1 MTDYYDNWFFTTSKT
16 KNTCP
21 TNPFTCLAP
30 NACAR
35 DPTTGRSY
43 CCDAGATAVC
53 WTGSTPCQGDGS
65 TMACGSGTT
74 SWCCLANGKEKC
86 TETKGQINI
95 CWSTGYDT
103 LRNIS
108 VASLEAVHSSLASKN
123 PDASSLMFTPT
134 EVIAATR
141 TPTAT
146 SSSSAA
152 ATTTASG
159 ASSAAASSASSS
171 PSATGAA
178 GSAGS
183 AEGGGSGNSSSDSSS
198 SSLAPGAIAGVVVG
212 LVAALA
218 IIGLVG
224 FLVWRRIKRK
234 EADEVAAAN
243 AQSPGTS
250 ELAGHNGLPFSPRSN
265 ASELPV
271 GYSHI
276 AAHGG
281 GPQDNKTYYAD
292 QNTREYYK
300 VPGTSPSE
308 MPTPY
313 SDATPAEMPTTYN
326 TTSELPAQH
335 YHRDGDEEHTPFTQS
350 TRR

>member
-1 MTDYYDNWFFTTSKT
+1 MTDYYDNWYFATNKT

-21 TNPFTCLAP
+21 TNPFTCVAP

-35 DPTTGRSY
+35 DPNTGRSY
-43 CCDAGATAVC
+43 CCDAGSTAVC
-53 WTGSTPCQGDGS
+53 WTGSTTCQGDGS

-86 TETKGQINI
+86 TETKNQINI

-108 VASLEAVHSSLASKN
+108 VASLEAVYSSLASKN

-134 EVIAATR
+134 EIIASTR
-141 TPTAT
+141 TP
-146 SSSSAA
+146 
-152 ATTTASG
+152 ATTTTSTSASTTTTSSG
-159 ASSAAASSASSS
+159 ASSVTSGTDSPPAA
-171 PSATGAA
+171 TNAA
-178 GSAGS
+178 GA
-183 AEGGGSGNSSSDSSS
+183 AEGGGSGNSNSGSSS
-198 SSLAPGAIAGVVVG
+198 PALGPGAIAGVVVG

-224 FLVWRRIKRK
+224 FLIWRRIKRK
-234 EADEVAAAN
+234 EADNVAAAN

-250 ELAGHNGLPFSPRSN
+250 ELPGHNGLPFSPRSD
-265 ASELPV
+265 ASELPI

-281 GPQDNKTYYAD
+281 GPHDNKMYQD
-292 QNTREYYK
+292 GENNREYYK

-313 SDATPAEMPTTYN
+313 YDNTPAEMPTSYN
-326 TTSELPAQH
+326 TTSELPAQE
-335 YHRDGDEEHTPFTQS
+335 YHRGGDDEHTPFTS
-350 TRR
+350 NTRR

>member
-1 MTDYYDNWFFTTSKT
+1 MTDYFDNWFFATNKTS
-16 KNTCP
+16 NTCP
-21 TNPFTCLAP
+21 TIQFTCIAP

-35 DPTTGRSY
+35 DPNTGRSY
-43 CCDAGATAVC
+43 CCDAGSTAVC
-53 WTGSTPCQGDGS
+53 WAGSTPCRGDGS
-65 TMACGSGTT
+65 TMACGSGST

-86 TETKGQINI
+86 TETRNQINI
-95 CWSTGYDT
+95 CWSTGHDT

-134 EVIAATR
+134 DIIAATR

-146 SSSSAA
+146 PSTS
-152 ATTTASG
+152 ATTTGSV
-159 ASSAAASSASSS
+159 ASSVTTSNTSNPPA
-171 PSATGAA
+171 ATGAA
-178 GSAGS
+178 GA
-183 AEGGGSGNSSSDSSS
+183 AEGAGSGNSNSDSSS
-198 SSLAPGAIAGVVVG
+198 SSLSPGAIAGVVVG

-224 FLVWRRIKRK
+224 FFVWRRIKRK
-234 EADEVAAAN
+234 EADNLAAAN

-250 ELAGHNGLPFSPRSN
+250 ELPGHNGLPFSPRSN
-265 ASELPV
+265 VSEMPI

-276 AAHGG
+276 AAHAGG
-281 GPQDNKTYYAD
+281 QNDNKTPYEAD
-292 QNTREYYK
+292 SNREYYK

-313 SDATPAEMPTTYN
+313 TDATPAEMPTSYN
-326 TTSELPAQH
+326 TTSELPAQQ
-335 YHRDGDEEHTPFTQS
+335 YHRGGDDEHTPFTHN